1 MVSAPVTD
9 PKMFDCPAL
18 VTIQLV
24 SGKWKTRILW
34 HLRLGSAGFG
44 ELRRALPGISAKV
57 LTEHLDELVGDG
69 LVARSQNLDSNVVR
83 SAYSYTDYGL
93 TLIPVLDALGYWG
106 LAHAERQEPE
116 TVTPAMPRGS
126 GGR

>member
-1 MVSAPVTD
+1 MSAPVTD

-57 LTEHLDELVGDG
+57 LTEHLDELVEDG
-69 LVARSQNLDSNVVR
+69 LVARSQHLDSNLVR

-106 LAHAERQEPE
+106 LAHAERQEPK
-116 TVTPAMPRGS
+116 TVRPAMPRGS

>member
-1 MVSAPVTD
+1 MSTTVTD
-9 PKMFDCPAL
+9 PKLFDCPAL

-57 LTEHLDELVGDG
+57 LTEHLDELVEDG
-69 LVARSQNLDSNVVR
+69 LVARSQHMESNVVR
-83 SAYSYTDYGL
+83 SAYDYTDYGR

-106 LAHAERQEPE
+106 LAHAGRREPDG
-116 TVTPAMPRGS
+116 VSPAMPQGS
-126 GGR
+126 AGR